1 VTVVKQITAIPAPI
15 DDDHVAIVT
24 ATFEAVTAS
33 GGVDWGSDFVVR
45 PFIIQDASTTYGDS
59 TTIDETEEARHPY
72 AVTDEFDLI
81 ADEEITA
88 GIDCNLG
95 SPGSVD
101 FYDIK
106 VQVVIV
112 KR

>member
-1 VTVVKQITAIPAPI
+1 MSLVKQITSIPAPA

-24 ATFEAVTAS
+24 VTFEAVTLS
-33 GGVDWGSDFVVR
+33 GGVDWGGDFVAR
-45 PFIIQDASTTYGDS
+45 PFVTQNASTTYGDGA
-59 TTIDETEEARHPY
+59 TIDETEDVRHPY
-72 AVTDEFDLI
+72 AVTEEFDLV
-81 ADEEITA
+81 AGHTITA
-88 GIDCNLG
+88 GLDCLLG